1 MDRIS
6 FEQLDKLTEGQD
18 KTVARMIERTVYAIN
33 TTEESLARKLEYVAD
48 TVSRLQQ
55 TLTEGNQASGGL
67 GSAPAEIDQ
76 LIGART
82 IHWQNLGGLIGVEAA
97 NALATSK
104 A

>member
-1 MDRIS
+1 MDRITYA
-6 FEQLDKLTEGQD
+6 QLDKLTEGKD
-18 KTVARMIERTVYAIN
+18 KTVAQMIEQTVHAIN
-33 TTEESLARKLEYVAD
+33 TVEEGLARKLDYVAD
-48 TVSRLQQ
+48 TVTRLQQ
-55 TLTEGNQASGGL
+55 TLTAGHGTSGGL

-82 IHWQNLGGLIGVEAA
+82 IHWQNLSGLIGTEAA